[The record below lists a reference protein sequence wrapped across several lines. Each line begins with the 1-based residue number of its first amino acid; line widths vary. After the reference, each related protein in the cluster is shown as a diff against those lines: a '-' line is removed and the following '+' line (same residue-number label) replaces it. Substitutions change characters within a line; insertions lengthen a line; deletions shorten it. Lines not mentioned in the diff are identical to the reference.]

1 MTLKHVPVSDSTEI
15 GTLLKM
21 IRSIPL
27 SGSSSQIPLSKLYL
41 DFGIN
46 LYVHKSLTEVLRDL
60 NVLDMVGFGAHYI
73 YARIVSDVTTEL
85 CTQVYDALRGR
96 TKHPL
101 ISHPSM
107 AEITPDVL
115 SAEASVVLGML
126 VDMCS
131 EYSPISGQWVLS
143 KSFAKRCA
151 FYGLNS
157 IATTYLPAYLVRE
170 GVLVKCGVNRVPVS
184 DVSISAI
191 FKALSQFHSEPAF
204 SKMTIL
210 TFKKLHSLL
219 GRGVPASESA
229 SESAAEDVSVDGVP
243 LVSNTES
250 IEARPEKR
258 TAAWEVSILQA
269 QEEQKKADAERC
281 KAEDVLCAGDR
292 RMQEQERDSVMLD
305 KLRHPDKYS
314 SLSTYVSNVRR
325 MSRPCLAPGS
335 PAWWFGEG
343 MSLHYGVISSASLE
357 PCMSGSE
364 LGSLTPH
371 YVVVTSTSPYEE
383 VTVGCEVYSS
393 RDELLDAMEAKLTCL
408 RQDDLTGCC

>member
-46 LYVHKSLTEVLRDL
+46 LYVHKSLTTVLRDL
-60 NVLDMVGFGAHYI
+60 NVLDMVSSGSHYT

-85 CTQVYDALRGR
+85 CKQVYDALRGR

-101 ISHPSM
+101 ISHPFM

-115 SAEASVVLGML
+115 SAEAGIVLCML
-126 VDMCS
+126 IDMCS
-131 EYSPISGQWVLS
+131 EYSPISGKWVIS
-143 KSFAKRCA
+143 KSFSKRCA
-151 FYGLNS
+151 SYGLNS
-157 IATTYLPAYLVRE
+157 VAITYLPAYLVRE
-170 GVLVKCGVNRVPVS
+170 GALVKCGGNRVPVR
-184 DVSISAI
+184 DVSISVV

-210 TFKKLHSLL
+210 TFKKLDSLL
-219 GRGVPASESA
+219 RKGVPS
-229 SESAAEDVSVDGVP
+229 SESAAEDVSAESVSV
-243 LVSNTES
+243 VSNTES